1 MSRGVSL
8 KEGRKNDGRSI
19 RTQAKYCFR
28 NEKRVN
34 SFRKEELS

>member
-8 KEGRKNDGRSI
+8 KGVRRNDGRSI
-19 RTQAKYCFR
+19 RTQAKYRFR

-34 SFRKEELS
+34 SLRKEELS